1 MQSLIKIN
9 SELDQLVLILK
20 KFIIIEVVKLLWIKV
35 INKKADGNYKRKA
48 IKTHNLFAFTIRNI
62 IK

>member
-20 KFIIIEVVKLLWIKV
+20 KFIMIWFKLLLIKV
-35 INKKADGNYKRKA
+35 INKKADGNYKRNA
-48 IKTHNLFAFTIRNI
+48 ILSHNFLGVRIRNI
-62 IK
+62 II